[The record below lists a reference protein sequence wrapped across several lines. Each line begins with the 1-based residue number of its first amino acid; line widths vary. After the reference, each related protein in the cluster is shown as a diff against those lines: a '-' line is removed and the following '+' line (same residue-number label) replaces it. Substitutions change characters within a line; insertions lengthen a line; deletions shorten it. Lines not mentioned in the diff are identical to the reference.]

1 MSPSDAMI
9 ERIKRASLVKY
20 KKLCIEAQ
28 SKVDL
33 EALKRE
39 LIDEAIESLQSF
51 EFYFDGHDNLSYTH
65 HKVGQIANNITD
77 RVEREVFGPIKK
89 HANDEMEDYLDLF
102 YSRPTEWGIQK
113 ILDYIQEGEVE
124 CSV

>member
-1 MSPSDAMI
+1 MNPNDAMI

-20 KKLCIEAQ
+20 KKLCVEAQ

-39 LIDEAIESLQSF
+39 LIEEAIESLQSF
-51 EFYFDGHDNLSYTH
+51 EFYFDGHNNLSYTH
-65 HKVGQIANNITD
+65 PRVSHIASNITD
-77 RVEREVFGPIKK
+77 RVEREVFGPISKRT
-89 HANDEMEDYLDLF
+89 NDEMEDYLDLF
-102 YSRPTEWGIQK
+102 YSRPTERDIQK
-113 ILDYIQEGEVE
+113 ILEYIQEGEVE

>member
-1 MSPSDAMI
+1 MNPNDAMI

-39 LIDEAIESLQSF
+39 LIEEAVESLQSF

-65 HKVGQIANNITD
+65 PRVSHIANDITD
-77 RVEREVFGPIKK
+77 RIEREVFRPISK
-89 HANDEMEDYLDLF
+89 HTNDEMEDYLDLF
-102 YSRPTEWGIQK
+102 YSRPTERDIQK
-113 ILDYIQEGEVE
+113 ILEYIQEGEVE

>member
-1 MSPSDAMI
+1 MSPNDAMI

-20 KKLCIEAQ
+20 KKLCVEAQ

-65 HKVGQIANNITD
+65 HKVGQIANSITD

-89 HANDEMEDYLDLF
+89 HANEEMEDYLDLF
-102 YSRPTEWGIQK
+102 YSRPTERDIQK

>member
-28 SKVDL
+28 SNVDL

>member
-1 MSPSDAMI
+1 MSPNDAMI

-33 EALKRE
+33 DALKRE

-77 RVEREVFGPIKK
+77 RVEREVFGPIEK

>member
-1 MSPSDAMI
+1 MCPNDAMI

>member
-1 MSPSDAMI
+1 MSPNDAMI

-33 EALKRE
+33 DALKRE